1 MIIFLRP
8 VTINDSELIVR
19 WRNAE
24 KVIQHCLT
32 KSLISVESNNKFFAD
47 NIVTGKY
54 KQFIVERMEE
64 NSGVA
69 FYPIATV
76 YLKDLDYGN
85 KRCELCVF
93 TSNDSEW
100 IEESQSI
107 AIKMLIKK
115 AFQEYGM
122 HKVYTY
128 AFYKYNDEVELLKNA
143 GFSIEAIL
151 KEEAKNQDGE
161 YEDVVR
167 LCVFNEKES

>member
-8 VTINDSELIVR
+8 VTINDSKQIVK
-19 WRNAE
+19 WRNTE
-24 KVIQHCLT
+24 KVMQHCFT
-32 KSLISVESNNKFFAD
+32 KTPITVESNNKFFAD

-54 KQFIVERMEE
+54 KQFIVERIEE

-69 FYPIATV
+69 SYPIATV
-76 YLKDLDYGN
+76 YLKDIDYGN

-107 AIKMLIKK
+107 AIKMLIEK

-122 HKVYTY
+122 HKIYTY
-128 AFYKYNDEVELLKNA
+128 AFYKYNDEIELLKNA
-143 GFSIEAIL
+143 GVSVETIL
-151 KEEAKNQDGE
+151 KEEVMNKDGF

-167 LCVFNEKES
+167 LSIIK